1 MTARDQGRDERWA
14 LILAG
19 GDGQRLRPLTRIIA
33 GDERPKQFC
42 RILGGRTLLAATES
56 RVALVVP
63 PSRTLVALTRAHE
76 RYYGPLVEGRPP
88 RSLLIQPENRGTA
101 PAILY
106 GALRIARD
114 APLGAMA
121 VFPTDHYVSDDAR
134 FMAHVA
140 AAFDAVSKRPEL
152 VVLLGIVPQSAETE
166 YGWIEPAEQIPGT
179 LLLRVGSFHEKP
191 TPALAQ
197 ELLGRHCLWNSFV
210 LVARIPALL
219 ALFSRYLPGLMGA
232 FAGVQSQLDAA
243 GEERAAQVAYK
254 GLAPVSF
261 SDAVLSARPANLA
274 TLPVDGV
281 QWSDWGHPRRILA
294 TLSELENPKPEWAER
309 AALALT

>member
-1 MTARDQGRDERWA
+1 MTTAMDQDRDERWG

-19 GDGQRLRPLTRIIA
+19 GDGQRLRSLTRILA

-42 RILGGRTLLAATES
+42 RLLGEETLLEATER
-56 RVALVVP
+56 RVARIVP
-63 PSRTLVALTRAHE
+63 PNRTLVALTRAHE
-76 RYYGPLVEGRPP
+76 RYYGSLVEGRPP
-88 RSLLIQPENRGTA
+88 SSLLVQPENCGTA

-140 AAFDAVSKRPEL
+140 AAFDAVTKRPDL
-152 VVLLGIVPQSAETE
+152 VVLLGIAPDRAETE
-166 YGWIEPAEQIPGT
+166 YGWIEPAERIPGT
-179 LLLRVGSFHEKP
+179 PLLRVGGFCEKP
-191 TPALAQ
+191 TPALAE

-210 LVARIPALL
+210 LVARMPALF
-219 ALFSRYLPGLMGA
+219 ALFSRYVPGLMGA
-232 FAGVQSQLDAA
+232 FAGVQSRLDAA
-243 GEERAAQVAYK
+243 GEERAAQVAYG

-261 SDAVLSARPANLA
+261 SDAVLSAHPANLA
-274 TLPVDGV
+274 TLPVEGV
-281 QWSDWGHPRRILA
+281 RWSDWGRPRRILA
-294 TLSELENPKPEWAER
+294 TLEELKIEAE
-309 AALALT
+309 